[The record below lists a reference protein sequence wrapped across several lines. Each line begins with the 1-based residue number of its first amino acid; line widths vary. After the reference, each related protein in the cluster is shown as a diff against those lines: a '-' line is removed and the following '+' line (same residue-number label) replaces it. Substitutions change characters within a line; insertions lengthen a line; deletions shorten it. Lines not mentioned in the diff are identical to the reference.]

1 METLGRPFLIQNT
14 KEYGWIVTWNDAITV
29 RDQVGDLVESVS
41 FTAALP
47 RQATLTIEEVQQ
59 FAVMR
64 AIELLQ
70 RLIRKPG

>member
-14 KEYGWIVTWNDAITV
+14 KEFGWIVTWNDAIVV
-29 RDQVGDLVESVS
+29 RDKEGDLVESVS

-47 RQATLTIEEVQQ
+47 RKATLSIEEIQQ
-59 FAVMR
+59 FALMR

-70 RLIRKPG
+70 TMVKKTG